1 MNNIAEIV
9 AVVIVGLIGGIAVG
23 LQVPMSGA
31 MSAKLGP
38 VATSLIIHL
47 GGAIVSAVLLIFVGG
62 VNLRE
67 VDQLP
72 KPFLLAGVSG
82 VVLYLVLAFTLPR
95 VGATVSVALLIL
107 AQLTVG
113 LIVDHFGWF
122 GMPQHSFS
130 LTRGLG
136 VALLVAGAWLVTQ

>member
-1 MNNIAEIV
+1 MNNLAEIV
-9 AVVIVGLIGGIAVG
+9 SVVIVGLIGGIAVG

-47 GGAIVSAVLLIFVGG
+47 GGALVSALLLIFVGG

-107 AQLTVG
+107 AQLTIG
-113 LIVDHFGWF
+113 LIIDHFGWL
-122 GMPQHSFS
+122 GMPQHSFNVA
-130 LTRGLG
+130 RALG
-136 VALLVAGAWLVTQ
+136 VVLLVAGAWLVTQ

>member
-1 MNNIAEIV
+1 MNNVAEI
-9 AVVIVGLIGGIAVG
+9 ATVVIVGLIGGIAVG

-31 MSAKLGP
+31 MSARLGP
-38 VATSLIIHL
+38 LATSLIIHT
-47 GGAIVSAVLLIFVGG
+47 GGALVSAVLLIFVGG

-113 LIVDHFGWF
+113 LLVDHFGWF
-122 GMPQHSFS
+122 GMPQHSMN
-130 LTRGLG
+130 LARVAG

>member
-1 MNNIAEIV
+1 MNSIAEIV
-9 AVVIVGLIGGIAVG
+9 TVVIVGLIGGIAVG

-31 MSAKLGP
+31 ISAKLGP

-47 GGAIVSAVLLIFVGG
+47 GGTILSAILLIFVGG

-82 VVLYLVLAFTLPR
+82 VVLYLCLAFTLPR
-95 VGATVSVALLIL
+95 VGATISVALLIL
-107 AQLTVG
+107 AQLTLG
-113 LIVDHFGWF
+113 MIIDHFGWL
-122 GMPQHSFS
+122 GMPQHSFN
-130 LTRGLG
+130 LARALG
-136 VALLVAGAWLVTQ
+136 VLLLVAGAWLVTQ